1 MNGYEAIASVL
12 KMEGVEWIACFPS
25 NPLIE
30 AVAEADIRPITFRQE
45 RGGIMAADAF
55 SRMNNGNKPGIF
67 ASQGGPG
74 VENSFG
80 GIAQA
85 WGDGVPIMYFPDGP
99 GLYKAGVKPHF
110 KATTNYQHITKW
122 VDAPSSPDYIVPLL
136 RRAFHALRNGRP
148 GPVVYEIHRDVMMGE
163 VTNLDSY
170 KSPREWK
177 VMPSRSDIKDAVT
190 KLLSAKRP
198 VISAGQGVYYAEAT
212 DELREFAELTQIPV
226 ITTMEGKGA
235 ISEDH
240 PLALGA
246 ANRTAPLGVWTWL
259 KESDVYFGIGT
270 SLTRTNYG
278 IDVPSEGKF
287 MIHSTNN
294 VDDINKDYTI
304 DIGLPGDAR
313 LVLEAMI
320 DEAKAQLGEEGR
332 RGDTAVQE
340 DVADVKRRWLE
351 EWKPLLTA
359 DSRPINPYR
368 LVNEINKAVDHDN
381 SILTH
386 DAGHPRDQIMPF
398 YRATVPH
405 GYIGW
410 GKTTHLGYGIPL
422 MIGSK
427 IANPDKF
434 CMNFMGDAAFGMSGL
449 DIETAVRSGVP
460 ITTIVLDNGTMG
472 GYDRSIPTAMEKY
485 GAGNMTGDYARIAEG
500 LGAVGITVENADDI
514 GDAIRKARQ
523 HNAEGRCCLLDV
535 KTLDENTMSLY
546 QTW

>member
-110 KATTNYQHITKW
+110 KATTNYQHISKW

-294 VDDINKDYTI
+294 VDDINKDYSI

-368 LVNEINKAVDHDN
+368 LGQRDKQGCRPRQLHPDARCRTPPRPDHAVLSGHRAARIHRLGQDHAPGLRDPFDDRFQDCQSRQVLHELHGRRGVRNVGSGYRNRGALRRPDHD
-381 SILTH
+381 
-386 DAGHPRDQIMPF
+386 DCPGQRDDGRLRP
-398 YRATVPH
+398 VD
-405 GYIGW
+405 
-410 GKTTHLGYGIPL
+410 
-422 MIGSK
+422 
-427 IANPDKF
+427 PD
-434 CMNFMGDAAFGMSGL
+434 GDG
-449 DIETAVRSGVP
+449 EVR
-460 ITTIVLDNGTMG
+460 
-472 GYDRSIPTAMEKY
+472 R
-485 GAGNMTGDYARIAEG
+485 
-500 LGAVGITVENADDI
+500 
-514 GDAIRKARQ
+514 RQ
-523 HNAEGRCCLLDV
+523 HVR
-535 KTLDENTMSLY
+535 
-546 QTW
+546 

>member
-1 MNGYEAIASVL
+1 M
-12 KMEGVEWIACFPS
+12 
-25 NPLIE
+25 
-30 AVAEADIRPITFRQE
+30 
-45 RGGIMAADAF
+45 
-55 SRMNNGNKPGIF
+55 
-67 ASQGGPG
+67 
-74 VENSFG
+74 
-80 GIAQA
+80 
-85 WGDGVPIMYFPDGP
+85 GP

-110 KATTNYQHITKW
+110 KATTNYQHISKW
-122 VDAPSSPDYIVPLL
+122 VDAPTGTEYIVPLL

-148 GPVVYEIHRDVMMGE
+148 GPVVYEIHRDVMLGE

-170 KSPREWK
+170 KSPKEWK

-190 KLLSAKRP
+190 KILSAKRP

-294 VDDINKDYTI
+294 VDDINKDYSI
-304 DIGLPGDAR
+304 DIGLPGDAK

-320 DEAKAQLGEEGR
+320 DEAKAQLGEQGR

-340 DVADVKRRWLE
+340 DVADVRRRWLE
-351 EWKPLLTA
+351 EWKPLLNS

-485 GAGNMTGDYARIAEG
+485 GAGNMSGDYARIAEG
-500 LGAVGITVENADDI
+500 LGAVGITVEDADEL

-523 HNAEGRCCLLDV
+523 LNSEGRCCLLDV
-535 KTLDENTMSLY
+535 KTMDENTMSLY